1 MIQIA
6 ICSQDQGEQARLAQL
21 LFSWFQSAE
30 VLVHLA
36 SYATAD
42 AFLQEYQPGRFG
54 FAFLDIN
61 LAPTSG
67 LELAQHMRKCE
78 DSCQIVFLSQDG
90 AAALSCY
97 QVHPA
102 GFFVKPVAAEQLFEL
117 LQWNRGLFLQSMGS
131 ITVVSARIHRKV
143 LLADILYVTVSG
155 RTSRICLLQEQVNT
169 NRTLNQLAEQ
179 LPSPRFFRCHRSYV
193 VNGSHVRKLAG
204 RTLELDNGEQIPV
217 SEDKLHPVREWIAA
231 HCTHS

>member
-6 ICSQDQGEQARLAQL
+6 ICSQDQEEQARLAQL
-21 LFSWFQSAE
+21 LFGWFQSAG
-30 VLVHLA
+30 VLLRLA
-36 SYATAD
+36 SFATAD
-42 AFLQEYQPGRFG
+42 AFLQEYQPGDFG
-54 FAFLDIN
+54 FIFLDAN

-67 LELAQHMRKCE
+67 LELARHIRKCA

-102 GFFVKPVAAEQLFEL
+102 GFFVKPVAAEALSEL
-117 LQWNRGLFLQSMGS
+117 LQWNRGLFLHAMDS

-155 RTSRICLLQEQVNT
+155 RTSRIRLLQEQVNT
-169 NRTLNQLAEQ
+169 NFTLNQLADQ
-179 LPSPRFFRCHRSYV
+179 LPPSRFFRCHRSYV
-193 VNGSHVRKLAG
+193 VNGAHVRKLTG
-204 RTLELDNGEQIPV
+204 RTLELDNGEQVPV

>member
-6 ICSQDQGEQARLAQL
+6 ICSQDQEEQARLAQL
-21 LFSWFQSAE
+21 LFGWFQSAG
-30 VLVHLA
+30 VLLRLA
-36 SYATAD
+36 SFATAD
-42 AFLQEYQPGRFG
+42 AFLQEYQPGDFG
-54 FAFLDIN
+54 FIFLDAN

-67 LELAQHMRKCE
+67 LELARHIRKCA

-102 GFFVKPVAAEQLFEL
+102 GFFVKPVAAEALSEL
-117 LQWNRGLFLQSMGS
+117 LQWNRGLFLHAMDS

-155 RTSRICLLQEQVNT
+155 RTSRIRLLQEQVNT
-169 NRTLNQLAEQ
+169 NFTLNQLADQ
-179 LPSPRFFRCHRSYV
+179 LPPSRFFRCHRSYV
-193 VNGSHVRKLAG
+193 VNGAHVRKLTG
-204 RTLELDNGEQIPV
+204 RTLELDNGEQVPV
-217 SEDKLHPVREWIAA
+217 SEDKLHPVREWVAA
-231 HCTHS
+231 HCAHS

>member
-6 ICSQDQGEQARLAQL
+6 ICSQDQEEQARLAQL
-21 LFSWFQSAE
+21 LFGWFQSAG
-30 VLVHLA
+30 VLLRLA
-36 SYATAD
+36 SFATAD
-42 AFLQEYQPGRFG
+42 AFLQEYQPGDFG
-54 FAFLDIN
+54 FIFLDAN

-67 LELAQHMRKCE
+67 LELARHIRKCA

-102 GFFVKPVAAEQLFEL
+102 GFFVKPVAAEALSEL
-117 LQWNRGLFLQSMGS
+117 LQWNRGLFLHDMDS
-131 ITVVSARIHRKV
+131 ITVVSARLRRKV
-143 LLADILYVTVSG
+143 LLADILYVSVSG
-155 RTSRICLLQEQVNT
+155 RTSRIRLLQEQVNT
-169 NRTLNQLAEQ
+169 NCTLNQLADQ
-179 LPSPRFFRCHRSYV
+179 LPPSRFFRCHRSYV
-193 VNGSHVRKLAG
+193 VNGAHVRKLTG
-204 RTLELDNGEQIPV
+204 RTLELDNGEQVPV

>member
-6 ICSQDQGEQARLAQL
+6 ICSQDQEEQARLAQL
-21 LFSWFQSAE
+21 LFGWFQSAG
-30 VLVHLA
+30 VLLRLA
-36 SYATAD
+36 SFATAD
-42 AFLQEYQPGRFG
+42 AFLQEYQPGDFG
-54 FAFLDIN
+54 FIFLDAN

-67 LELAQHMRKCE
+67 LELARHIRKCA

-102 GFFVKPVAAEQLFEL
+102 GFFVKPVAAEALSEL
-117 LQWNRGLFLQSMGS
+117 LQWNRGLFLHDMDS

-155 RTSRICLLQEQVNT
+155 RTSRIRLLQEQVLT
-169 NRTLNQLAEQ
+169 NRTLNQLADQ
-179 LPSPRFFRCHRSYV
+179 LPPSRFFRCHRSYV
-193 VNGSHVRKLAG
+193 VNGAHVRKLTG
-204 RTLELDNGEQIPV
+204 RTLELDNGDQIPV
-217 SEDKLHPVREWIAA
+217 SEDKLHPVREWVAA
-231 HCTHS
+231 HCAHS

>member
-179 LPSPRFFRCHRSYV
+179 LPPPRFFRCHRSYV

>member
-6 ICSQDQGEQARLAQL
+6 ICSQDQEEQARLAQL
-21 LFSWFQSAE
+21 LFGWFQSAG
-30 VLVHLA
+30 VLLRLA
-36 SYATAD
+36 SFATAD
-42 AFLQEYQPGRFG
+42 AFLQEYQPGDFE
-54 FAFLDIN
+54 FIFLDAN

-67 LELAQHMRKCE
+67 LELARHIRKCA

-102 GFFVKPVAAEQLFEL
+102 GFFVKPVAAEALSEL
-117 LQWNRGLFLQSMGS
+117 LQWNRGLFLHDMDS

-155 RTSRICLLQEQVNT
+155 RTSRIRLLQEQVNT
-169 NRTLNQLAEQ
+169 NCTLNQLVDQ
-179 LPSPRFFRCHRSYV
+179 LPPSRFFRCHRSYV
-193 VNGSHVRKLAG
+193 VNGAHVRKLTG
-204 RTLELDNGEQIPV
+204 RTLELDNGEQVPV

>member
-6 ICSQDQGEQARLAQL
+6 ICSQDQEEQARLAQL
-21 LFSWFQSAE
+21 LFGWFQSAG
-30 VLVHLA
+30 VLLRLA
-36 SYATAD
+36 SFATAD
-42 AFLQEYQPGRFG
+42 AFLQEYQPGDFG
-54 FAFLDIN
+54 FIFLDAN

-67 LELAQHMRKCE
+67 LELARHIRKCA

-131 ITVVSARIHRKV
+131 ITVVSARLRRKV
-143 LLADILYVTVSG
+143 LLADILYVSVSG
-155 RTSRICLLQEQVNT
+155 RTSRIHLHQEQVLT

-179 LPSPRFFRCHRSYV
+179 LPPERFFRCHRGYV
-193 VNGSHVRKLAG
+193 VNSSYVRKLTG
-204 RTLELDNGEQIPV
+204 RTLELDNGEQVPV
-217 SEDKLHPVREWIAA
+217 SEDKLHSAREWVAA
-231 HCTHS
+231 HCAHS

>member
-6 ICSQDQGEQARLAQL
+6 ICSQDQEEQARLAQL
-21 LFSWFQSAE
+21 LFGWFQSAG
-30 VLVHLA
+30 VLLRLA
-36 SYATAD
+36 SFATAD
-42 AFLQEYQPGRFG
+42 AFLQEYQPGDFG
-54 FAFLDIN
+54 FIFLDAN

-67 LELAQHMRKCE
+67 LELARHIRKCA

-102 GFFVKPVAAEQLFEL
+102 GFFVKPVAAEALSEL
-117 LQWNRGLFLQSMGS
+117 LQWNRGLFLHAMDS

-155 RTSRICLLQEQVNT
+155 RTSRIRLLQEQVNT
-169 NRTLNQLAEQ
+169 NCTLNQLADQ
-179 LPSPRFFRCHRSYV
+179 LPPSRFFRCHRSYV
-193 VNGSHVRKLAG
+193 VNGAHVRKLTG
-204 RTLELDNGEQIPV
+204 RTLELDNGEQVPV
-217 SEDKLHPVREWIAA
+217 SEDKLHPVREWVAA
-231 HCTHS
+231 NCAHS

>member
-6 ICSQDQGEQARLAQL
+6 ICSQDQEEQARLAQL
-21 LFSWFQSAE
+21 LFGWFQSAG
-30 VLVHLA
+30 VLLRLA
-36 SYATAD
+36 SFATAD
-42 AFLQEYQPGRFG
+42 AFLQEYQPGDFG
-54 FAFLDIN
+54 FIFLDAN

-67 LELAQHMRKCE
+67 LEQERHIRKCA

-102 GFFVKPVAAEQLFEL
+102 GFFVKPVAAEALSEL
-117 LQWNRGLFLQSMGS
+117 LQWNRGLFLHAMDS

-155 RTSRICLLQEQVNT
+155 RTSRIRLLQEQVNT
-169 NRTLNQLAEQ
+169 NCTLNQLADQ
-179 LPSPRFFRCHRSYV
+179 LPPSRFFRCHRSYV
-193 VNGSHVRKLAG
+193 VNGAHVRKLTG
-204 RTLELDNGEQIPV
+204 RTLELDNGEQVPV

>member
-6 ICSQDQGEQARLAQL
+6 ICSQDQEEQARLAQL
-21 LFSWFQSAE
+21 LFGWFQSAG
-30 VLVHLA
+30 VLLRLA
-36 SYATAD
+36 SFATAD
-42 AFLQEYQPGRFG
+42 AFLQEYQPGDFG
-54 FAFLDIN
+54 FIFLDAN

-67 LELAQHMRKCE
+67 LELARHIRKCA

-102 GFFVKPVAAEQLFEL
+102 GFFVKPVAAEALSEL
-117 LQWNRGLFLQSMGS
+117 LQWNRGLFLHAMDS

-143 LLADILYVTVSG
+143 LLADILYVSVSG
-155 RTSRICLLQEQVNT
+155 RTSRIHLHQEQVLT

-179 LPSPRFFRCHRSYV
+179 LPPERFFRCHRSYV
-193 VNGSHVRKLAG
+193 VNGAHVRKLTG
-204 RTLELDNGEQIPV
+204 RTLELDNGEQVPV
-217 SEDKLHPVREWIAA
+217 SEDKLHSAREWVAA
-231 HCTHS
+231 HCAHS

>member
-6 ICSQDQGEQARLAQL
+6 ICSQDQEEQARLAQL
-21 LFSWFQSAE
+21 LFGWFQSAG
-30 VLVHLA
+30 VLLRLA
-36 SYATAD
+36 SFATAD
-42 AFLQEYQPGRFG
+42 AFLQEYQPGDFG
-54 FAFLDIN
+54 FIFLDAN

-67 LELAQHMRKCE
+67 LELARHIRKCA

-102 GFFVKPVAAEQLFEL
+102 GFFVKPVAAEALSEL
-117 LQWNRGLFLQSMGS
+117 LQWNRGLFLHAMDS

-179 LPSPRFFRCHRSYV
+179 LPSARFFRCHRSYV
-193 VNGSHVRKLAG
+193 VNGAHVRKLTG
-204 RTLELDNGEQIPV
+204 RMLELDNGDQIPV

>member
-6 ICSQDQGEQARLAQL
+6 ICSQDQEEQARLAQL
-21 LFSWFQSAE
+21 LFGWFQSAG
-30 VLVHLA
+30 VLLRLA
-36 SYATAD
+36 SFATAD
-42 AFLQEYQPGRFG
+42 AFLQEYQPGDFG
-54 FAFLDIN
+54 FIFLDAN

-67 LELAQHMRKCE
+67 LELARHIRKCA

-102 GFFVKPVAAEQLFEL
+102 GFFVKPVAAEALSEL
-117 LQWNRGLFLQSMGS
+117 LQWNRGLFLHDMDS

-155 RTSRICLLQEQVNT
+155 RTSRIRLLQEQVNT
-169 NRTLNQLAEQ
+169 NFTLNQLADQ
-179 LPSPRFFRCHRSYV
+179 LPPSRFFRCHRSYV
-193 VNGSHVRKLAG
+193 VNGAHVRKLTG
-204 RTLELDNGEQIPV
+204 RTLELDNGEQVPV

>member
-6 ICSQDQGEQARLAQL
+6 ICSQDQEEQARLAQL
-21 LFSWFQSAE
+21 LFGWFQSAG
-30 VLVHLA
+30 VLLRLA
-36 SYATAD
+36 SFATAD
-42 AFLQEYQPGRFG
+42 AFLQEYQPGDFG
-54 FAFLDIN
+54 FIFLDAN

-67 LELAQHMRKCE
+67 LELARHIRKCA

-102 GFFVKPVAAEQLFEL
+102 GFFVKPVAAEALSEL
-117 LQWNRGLFLQSMGS
+117 LQWNRGLFLHAMDS
-131 ITVVSARIHRKV
+131 ITVVSARLRRKV
-143 LLADILYVTVSG
+143 LLADILYVSVSG
-155 RTSRICLLQEQVNT
+155 RTSRIRLLQEQVNT
-169 NRTLNQLAEQ
+169 NCTLNQLADQ
-179 LPSPRFFRCHRSYV
+179 LPPSRFFRCHRSYV

>member
-6 ICSQDQGEQARLAQL
+6 ICSQDQEEQARLAQL
-21 LFSWFQSAE
+21 LFGWFQSAG
-30 VLVHLA
+30 VLLRLA
-36 SYATAD
+36 SFATAD
-42 AFLQEYQPGRFG
+42 AFLQEYQPGDFG
-54 FAFLDIN
+54 FIFLDAN

-67 LELAQHMRKCE
+67 LELARHIRKCA

-102 GFFVKPVAAEQLFEL
+102 GFFVKPVAAEALSEL
-117 LQWNRGLFLQSMGS
+117 LQWNRGLFLHDMDS

-155 RTSRICLLQEQVNT
+155 RTSRIRLLQEQVNT
-169 NRTLNQLAEQ
+169 NCTLNQLADQ
-179 LPSPRFFRCHRSYV
+179 LPP
-193 VNGSHVRKLAG
+193 AG
-204 RTLELDNGEQIPV
+204 F
-217 SEDKLHPVREWIAA
+217 SAA
-231 HCTHS
+231 TGAMWSTAPMCAN

>member
-6 ICSQDQGEQARLAQL
+6 ICSQDQEEQARLAQL
-21 LFSWFQSAE
+21 LFGWFQSAG
-30 VLVHLA
+30 VLLRLA
-36 SYATAD
+36 SFATAD
-42 AFLQEYQPGRFG
+42 AFLQEYQPGDFG
-54 FAFLDIN
+54 FIFLDAN

-67 LELAQHMRKCE
+67 LELARHIRKCA

-102 GFFVKPVAAEQLFEL
+102 GFFVKPVAAEALSEL
-117 LQWNRGLFLQSMGS
+117 LQWNRGLFLHDMDS
-131 ITVVSARIHRKV
+131 ITVVSARLRRKV

-155 RTSRICLLQEQVNT
+155 RTSRIRLLQEQVNT
-169 NRTLNQLAEQ
+169 NCTLNQLADQ
-179 LPSPRFFRCHRSYV
+179 LPPPRFFRCHRSYV
-193 VNGSHVRKLAG
+193 VNGAHVRKLTG
-204 RTLELDNGEQIPV
+204 RTLELDNGEQVPV

>member
-6 ICSQDQGEQARLAQL
+6 ICSQDQEEQARLAQL
-21 LFSWFQSAE
+21 LFGWFQSAG
-30 VLVHLA
+30 VLLRLA
-36 SYATAD
+36 SFATAD
-42 AFLQEYQPGRFG
+42 AFLQEYQPGDFG
-54 FAFLDIN
+54 FIFLDAN

-67 LELAQHMRKCE
+67 LELARHIRKCA

-102 GFFVKPVAAEQLFEL
+102 GFFVKPVAAEALSEL
-117 LQWNRGLFLQSMGS
+117 LQWNRGLFLHDMDS
-131 ITVVSARIHRKV
+131 ITVVSARLRRKV

-155 RTSRICLLQEQVNT
+155 RTSRIRLLQEQVNT
-169 NRTLNQLAEQ
+169 NCTLNQLADQ
-179 LPSPRFFRCHRSYV
+179 LPPSRFFRCHRSYV
-193 VNGSHVRKLAG
+193 VNGAHVRKLTG
-204 RTLELDNGEQIPV
+204 RTLELDNGEQVPV

>member
-6 ICSQDQGEQARLAQL
+6 ICSQDQEEQARLAQL
-21 LFSWFQSAE
+21 LFGWFQSAG
-30 VLVHLA
+30 VLLRLA
-36 SYATAD
+36 SFATAD
-42 AFLQEYQPGRFG
+42 AFLQEYQPGDFG
-54 FAFLDIN
+54 FIFLDAN

-67 LELAQHMRKCE
+67 LELARHIRKCA

-102 GFFVKPVAAEQLFEL
+102 GFFVKPVAAEALSEL
-117 LQWNRGLFLQSMGS
+117 LQWNRGLFLHAMDS

-155 RTSRICLLQEQVNT
+155 RTSRIRLLQEQVNT
-169 NRTLNQLAEQ
+169 NCTLNQLADQ
-179 LPSPRFFRCHRSYV
+179 LPPSRFFRCHRSYV
-193 VNGSHVRKLAG
+193 VNGAHVRKLTG
-204 RTLELDNGEQIPV
+204 RTLELDNGEQVPV
-217 SEDKLHPVREWIAA
+217 SEDKLHPVRERVAA
-231 HCTHS
+231 HCAHS

>member
-36 SYATAD
+36 SYTTAD
-42 AFLQEYQPGRFG
+42 AFLQEYRPGRFD
-54 FAFLDIN
+54 FIFLDVN

-67 LELAQHMRKCE
+67 LELARHIRKCT

-169 NRTLNQLAEQ
+169 NRTLNQLADQ
-179 LPSPRFFRCHRSYV
+179 LPPSRFFRCHRSYV
-193 VNGSHVRKLAG
+193 VNGAHVRKLTG
-204 RTLELDNGEQIPV
+204 RTLELDNGEQVPV

-231 HCTHS
+231 YCTHS

>member
-6 ICSQDQGEQARLAQL
+6 ICSQDQEEQARLAQL
-21 LFSWFQSAE
+21 LFGWFQSAG
-30 VLVHLA
+30 VLLRLA
-36 SYATAD
+36 SFATAD
-42 AFLQEYQPGRFG
+42 AFLQEYQPGDFG
-54 FAFLDIN
+54 FIFLDAN

-67 LELAQHMRKCE
+67 LELARHIRKCA

-102 GFFVKPVAAEQLFEL
+102 GFFVKPVAAEALSEL
-117 LQWNRGLFLQSMGS
+117 LQWNRGLFLHAMDS

-155 RTSRICLLQEQVNT
+155 RTSRIRLLQEQVNT
-169 NRTLNQLAEQ
+169 NRTLNQLADQ
-179 LPSPRFFRCHRSYV
+179 LPPSRFFRCHRSYV

>member
-6 ICSQDQGEQARLAQL
+6 ICSQDQEEQARLAQL
-21 LFSWFQSAE
+21 LFGWFQSAG
-30 VLVHLA
+30 VLLRLA
-36 SYATAD
+36 SFATAD
-42 AFLQEYQPGRFG
+42 AFLQEYQPGDFG
-54 FAFLDIN
+54 FIFLDAN

-67 LELAQHMRKCE
+67 LELARHIRKCA

-102 GFFVKPVAAEQLFEL
+102 GFFVKPVAAEALSEL
-117 LQWNRGLFLQSMGS
+117 LQWNRGLFLHAMDS
-131 ITVVSARIHRKV
+131 ITVVSARLRRKV
-143 LLADILYVTVSG
+143 LLADILYVSVSG
-155 RTSRICLLQEQVNT
+155 RTSRIRLLQEQVNT
-169 NRTLNQLAEQ
+169 NCTLNQLADQ
-179 LPSPRFFRCHRSYV
+179 LPPSRFFRCHRSYV
-193 VNGSHVRKLAG
+193 VNGAHVRKLTG
-204 RTLELDNGEQIPV
+204 RMLELDNGDQIPV

>member
-6 ICSQDQGEQARLAQL
+6 ICSQDQEEQARLAQL
-21 LFSWFQSAE
+21 LFGWFQSAG
-30 VLVHLA
+30 VLLRLA
-36 SYATAD
+36 SFATAD
-42 AFLQEYQPGRFG
+42 AFLQEYQPGDFG
-54 FAFLDIN
+54 FIFLDAN

-67 LELAQHMRKCE
+67 LELARHIRKCA

-102 GFFVKPVAAEQLFEL
+102 GFFVKPVAAEALSEL
-117 LQWNRGLFLQSMGS
+117 LQWNRGLFLHAMDS

-143 LLADILYVTVSG
+143 LLADIFYVSVSG
-155 RTSRICLLQEQVNT
+155 RTSRIRLLQEQVNT
-169 NRTLNQLAEQ
+169 NCTLNQLADQ
-179 LPSPRFFRCHRSYV
+179 LPPSRFFRCHRSYV
-193 VNGSHVRKLAG
+193 VNGAHVRKLTG
-204 RTLELDNGEQIPV
+204 RTLELDNGEQVPV

>member
-6 ICSQDQGEQARLAQL
+6 ICSQDQEEQARLAQL
-21 LFSWFQSAE
+21 LFGWFQSAG
-30 VLVHLA
+30 VLLRLA
-36 SYATAD
+36 SFATAD
-42 AFLQEYQPGRFG
+42 AFLQEYQPGDFG
-54 FAFLDIN
+54 FIFLDAN

-67 LELAQHMRKCE
+67 LELARHIRKCA

-102 GFFVKPVAAEQLFEL
+102 GFFVKPVAAEALSEL
-117 LQWNRGLFLQSMGS
+117 LQWNRGLFLHDMDS
-131 ITVVSARIHRKV
+131 ITVVSARLRRKV

-155 RTSRICLLQEQVNT
+155 RTSRIRLLQEQVNT
-169 NRTLNQLAEQ
+169 NCTLNQLADQ
-179 LPSPRFFRCHRSYV
+179 LPPSRFFRCHRSYV
-193 VNGSHVRKLAG
+193 VNGAHVRKLTG
-204 RTLELDNGEQIPV
+204 RTLELDNGDQIPV

>member
-6 ICSQDQGEQARLAQL
+6 ICSQDQEEQARLAQL
-21 LFSWFQSAE
+21 LFGWFQSAG
-30 VLVHLA
+30 VLLRLA
-36 SYATAD
+36 SFATAD
-42 AFLQEYQPGRFG
+42 AFLQEYQPGDFG
-54 FAFLDIN
+54 FIFLDAN

-67 LELAQHMRKCE
+67 LELARHIRKCA

-102 GFFVKPVAAEQLFEL
+102 GFFVKPVAAEALSEL
-117 LQWNRGLFLQSMGS
+117 LQWNRGLFLHAMDS

-155 RTSRICLLQEQVNT
+155 RTSRIRLLQEQVNT
-169 NRTLNQLAEQ
+169 NCTLNQLADQ
-179 LPSPRFFRCHRSYV
+179 LPPSRFFRCHRSYV

>member
-6 ICSQDQGEQARLAQL
+6 ICSQDQEEQARLAQL
-21 LFSWFQSAE
+21 LFGWFQSAG
-30 VLVHLA
+30 VLLRLA
-36 SYATAD
+36 SFATAD
-42 AFLQEYQPGRFG
+42 AFLQEYQPGDFG
-54 FAFLDIN
+54 FIFLDAN

-67 LELAQHMRKCE
+67 LELARHIRKCA

-117 LQWNRGLFLQSMGS
+117 LQWNRGLFLHAMDS

-155 RTSRICLLQEQVNT
+155 RTSRIRLLQEQVNT
-169 NRTLNQLAEQ
+169 NYTLNQLADQ
-179 LPSPRFFRCHRSYV
+179 LPPSRFFRCHRSYV
-193 VNGSHVRKLAG
+193 VNGAHVRKLTG
-204 RTLELDNGEQIPV
+204 RTLELDNGEQVPV

>member
-6 ICSQDQGEQARLAQL
+6 ICSQDQEEQARLAQL
-21 LFSWFQSAE
+21 LFGWFQSAG
-30 VLVHLA
+30 VLLRLA
-36 SYATAD
+36 SFATAD
-42 AFLQEYQPGRFG
+42 AFLQEYQPGDFG
-54 FAFLDIN
+54 FIFLDAN

-67 LELAQHMRKCE
+67 LELARHIRKWA

-102 GFFVKPVAAEQLFEL
+102 GFFVKPVAAEALSEL
-117 LQWNRGLFLQSMGS
+117 LQWNRGLFLHDMDS

-155 RTSRICLLQEQVNT
+155 RTSRIRLLQEQVNT
-169 NRTLNQLAEQ
+169 NCTLNQLADQ
-179 LPSPRFFRCHRSYV
+179 LPPSRFFRCHRSYV

>member
-6 ICSQDQGEQARLAQL
+6 ICSQDQEEQARLAQL
-21 LFSWFQSAE
+21 LFGWFQSAG
-30 VLVHLA
+30 VLLRLA
-36 SYATAD
+36 SFATAD
-42 AFLQEYQPGRFG
+42 AFLQEYQPGDFG
-54 FAFLDIN
+54 FIFLDVN
-61 LAPTSG
+61 LAPVSG
-67 LELAQHMRKCE
+67 LELARHIRKWA

-102 GFFVKPVAAEQLFEL
+102 GFFVKPVAAEALSEL
-117 LQWNRGLFLQSMGS
+117 LQWNRGLFLHDMDS

-155 RTSRICLLQEQVNT
+155 RTSRIRLLQEQVNT
-169 NRTLNQLAEQ
+169 NRTLNQLADQ
-179 LPSPRFFRCHRSYV
+179 LPPSRFFRCHRSYV